1 MVLCYTKGNFKTNNL
16 FLNGY
21 FQNGGNRT
29 TTFEQVHAILRI
41 IPTYLYVRINLKI
54 AYNGNKEVNTLF
66 ILN

>member
-1 MVLCYTKGNFKTNNL
+1 MMLCYTKGNFKTNSL
-16 FLNGY
+16 FFNSY
-21 FQNGGNRT
+21 FQNGGNTT
-29 TTFEQVHAILRI
+29 TTFEQVHDILNI